1 MGSRD
6 RPRGGGAL
14 MVQPELH
21 DSPRSAAQ
29 RVQLDRPART
39 HAAHSGHGVRLRH
52 GHSRLAVA
60 PAGSHLD
67 HRAEGLRML
76 SADGLTLDYGRG
88 TELAHA
94 VDQVTVSVEG
104 GDFLGVI
111 GPSGSGKSSLMYLLS
126 GLKRPTR
133 GRVTFEELEYGRLL
147 PSALMRLR
155 RERFG
160 FVFQQHFLINYLSV
174 LENVMVG
181 ATVRDRTTERW
192 ARELLARVGLEDKID
207 QRPYQLSIGQRQ
219 RVAVVRAL
227 VH

>member
-1 MGSRD
+1 
-6 RPRGGGAL
+6 
-14 MVQPELH
+14 
-21 DSPRSAAQ
+21 
-29 RVQLDRPART
+29 
-39 HAAHSGHGVRLRH
+39 
-52 GHSRLAVA
+52 
-60 PAGSHLD
+60 
-67 HRAEGLRML
+67 ML

-88 TELAHA
+88 SELAHA
-94 VDQVTVSVEG
+94 VDQVTVSVGEG
-104 GDFLGVI
+104 EFLGVI

-181 ATVRDRTTERW
+181 ATIRDRTTERW

-227 VH
+227 VHRPSIVFADEPTAALDQATGRQVVEVLADYRRSSGRSLVVVTHDPDMLLGADRILRMRDGRLH

>member
-1 MGSRD
+1 M
-6 RPRGGGAL
+6 L
-14 MVQPELH
+14 
-21 DSPRSAAQ
+21 
-29 RVQLDRPART
+29 T
-39 HAAHSGHGVRLRH
+39 
-52 GHSRLAVA
+52 
-60 PAGSHLD
+60 
-67 HRAEGLRML
+67 AE
-76 SADGLTLDYGRG
+76 SLTLDYGRG

-94 VDQVTVSVEG
+94 VDQVTVSVED

-133 GRVTFEELEYGRLL
+133 GRVIFEELDYGALS

-181 ATVRDRTTERW
+181 ATVRNGTGERW

-227 VH
+227 IHRPSIVFADEPTAALDQATGRQVVDLLAEYRRATGRSLVVVTHDPDMLLGADRILRMRDGRLH